1 MQFAL
6 LGLTAETS
14 LHAGTGRRTGVID
27 LPIMREAHTHWPCVY
42 GSAVKGALR
51 AHAQRHHSVAD
62 WITDVFGPDTNNA
75 HEHAGALMVG
85 DARLLLLPV
94 RSLSSHFKWVTCPAL
109 LRRAAAD
116 ARRLEV
122 NDAVEFSGALPKDE
136 EIVLPQERAAD
147 RQVFLEEFSFK
158 GVHRDLSALIGWLA
172 RFGRDPEDFAER
184 LRAQL
189 AIVSDDMFAHL
200 ASFATPVTPHIA
212 IKHDRKVVKSG
223 ALWYEETLPPETVLY
238 VTLAATNSRRA
249 GAQASAEAVLGHA
262 LTLFPEARPYLQLGG
277 NETVGMGWC
286 RIATVQS
293 SVPATANPATVEG

>member
-51 AHAQRHHSVAD
+51 AHAQRHSTEAG

-116 ARRLEV
+116 AQRLGV
-122 NDAVEFSGALPKDE
+122 AGAVGFGAATEKLKDE
-136 EIVLPQERAAD
+136 EAVLPQKPAGQGAD
-147 RQVFLEEFSFK
+147 RHLFLEEFSFQIVRK
-158 GVHRDLSALIGWLA
+158 DLSALIDWLA
-172 RFGRDPEDFAER
+172 RFGGDPTTFAA
-184 LRAQL
+184 LLQDQL
-189 AIVSDDMFAHL
+189 AIVSDGMFAHL

-212 IKHDRKVVKSG
+212 IEHERKVVKNG

-249 GAQASAEAVLGHA
+249 GAQADAQAILGHA
-262 LTLFPEARPYLQLGG
+262 LSLFPDARPYLQLGG

-286 RIATVQS
+286 RIATVQA
-293 SVPATANPATVEG
+293 SVSAKAEG